1 MYFQK
6 LESLKTEG
14 KYSKNTML
22 IDSLDEWLAFIP
34 KSYKDRLI
42 PELFSINQE
51 VPIDI
56 SFHLFQDLVN
66 LGILVEVYIARC
78 ECGQV
83 LKKTDS
89 LDSILEFIIE
99 YNENE
104 FECSFC
110 DRYEPINTDNIIIA
124 YKLIERCNMSN
135 FSRKKKE
142 GVPLVDNDNFNLT
155 LSKNIIDNPNKYLS
169 KLKDETYQQAL
180 SPEVRSKVNYLLI

>member
-6 LESLKTEG
+6 LENLKTKD

-22 IDSLDEWLAFIP
+22 IDSLDEWLAFVP
-34 KSYKDRLI
+34 KSYKDRLL

-51 VPIDI
+51 IPIDI
-56 SFHLFQDLVN
+56 SINLFQDLVN
-66 LGILVEVYIARC
+66 LDVLTEVYIARC

-89 LDSILEFIIE
+89 LDCILEFIVE

-104 FECSFC
+104 FECNFC
-110 DRYEPINTDNIIIA
+110 DRYESINTDNIIIA
-124 YKLIERCNMSN
+124 YKLVARCNMSN

-142 GVPLVDNDNFNLT
+142 GVPLVDNDSFNLT
-155 LSKNIIDNPNKYLS
+155 LSKKIIDNPNKYLN
-169 KLKDETYQQAL
+169 KFKNENYKQAL
-180 SPEVRSKVNYLLI
+180 SSEVRSKVSYLLT